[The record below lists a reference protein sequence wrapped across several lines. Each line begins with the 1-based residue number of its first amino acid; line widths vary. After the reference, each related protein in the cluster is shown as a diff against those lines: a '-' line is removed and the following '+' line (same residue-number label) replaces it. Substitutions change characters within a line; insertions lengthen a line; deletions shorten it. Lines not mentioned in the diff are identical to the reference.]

1 MIRSLVA
8 VFVRRWCTFREL
20 VILAHN
26 CFNVRCLPNRD
37 YSRPLGAACL
47 GRRGKIMPSILKI
60 KITLAVLAAFVA
72 AVAIA
77 TAATSAHA
85 ATGASQLRASGTDAY
100 APMGL
105 FRC

>member
-1 MIRSLVA
+1 
-8 VFVRRWCTFREL
+8 
-20 VILAHN
+20 
-26 CFNVRCLPNRD
+26 
-37 YSRPLGAACL
+37 
-47 GRRGKIMPSILKI
+47 MPSILKI